1 MPNTEGKGYPSNSQ
15 YEPGDAF
22 LKTRTFQGQ
31 PTGLDSFWNSFSN
44 NMSQYVSA
52 NTPYGEFY
60 YADGGYAMDF
70 SPYFNY
76 AGGSYLHSAEKVEQ
90 RIVSG
95 SDTYRMMKLIPTDFN
110 IQRQSLQKHNWNG
123 GNPKA
128 GVGTEGKRF
137 GFGGAGS
144 AQALGGEGE
153 GVFDTYI
160 GRYVIYA
167 LEGGGSDE

>member
-1 MPNTEGKGYPSNSQ
+1 
-15 YEPGDAF
+15 
-22 LKTRTFQGQ
+22 
-31 PTGLDSFWNSFSN
+31 
-44 NMSQYVSA
+44 MSQYVAA

-60 YADGGYAMDF
+60 YADGGYAMEF
-70 SPYFNY
+70 PPYFNY
-76 AGGSYLHSAEKVEQ
+76 AGGSHIYSAEKREQ
-90 RIVSG
+90 RVVDG

-110 IQRQSLQKHNWNG
+110 IQKQSLQKHNWHG

-160 GRYVIYA
+160 GRYVVYD
-167 LEGGGSDE
+167 LEGGDADV